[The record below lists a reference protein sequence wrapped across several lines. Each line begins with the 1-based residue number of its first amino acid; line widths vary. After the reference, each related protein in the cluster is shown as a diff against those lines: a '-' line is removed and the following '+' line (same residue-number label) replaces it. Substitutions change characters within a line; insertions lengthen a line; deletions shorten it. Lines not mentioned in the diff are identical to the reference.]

1 MLCRDDFLIGF
12 ALIVCFQFLCL
23 LLLSY
28 FKLTY
33 CDHYYLFHLLIVP
46 FLQVQIPS
54 NLPSQGSTLS
64 GHSPS
69 VSSSAPSPVL
79 QPRTLILTSTDVFL
93 LDEDYVSYPLPDFAK
108 EPPSR

>member
-1 MLCRDDFLIGF
+1 MLFIL
-12 ALIVCFQFLCL
+12 
-23 LLLSY
+23 
-28 FKLTY
+28 
-33 CDHYYLFHLLIVP
+33 

-54 NLPSQGSTLS
+54 QGSAS
-64 GHSPS
+64 
-69 VSSSAPSPVL
+69 SPVL

>member
-1 MLCRDDFLIGF
+1 MI
-12 ALIVCFQFLCL
+12 I
-23 LLLSY
+23 
-28 FKLTY
+28 
-33 CDHYYLFHLLIVP
+33 

-54 NLPSQGSTLS
+54 SPPSQGSALS
-64 GHSPS
+64 GT
-69 VSSSAPSPVL
+69 SSSELGSALSPIL